1 MYWTKVK
8 INYVVAHY
16 WDDEPSRLGAY
27 MIHNSEVQFGTIEDA
42 KTFLKYV
49 RKKSPEHKWK
59 IFQLVSVMEDIV

>member
-1 MYWTKVK
+1 MQ

-49 RKKSPEHKWK
+49 RKASPEHKWK
-59 IFQLVSVMEDIV
+59 IFQLITVMEDLNE